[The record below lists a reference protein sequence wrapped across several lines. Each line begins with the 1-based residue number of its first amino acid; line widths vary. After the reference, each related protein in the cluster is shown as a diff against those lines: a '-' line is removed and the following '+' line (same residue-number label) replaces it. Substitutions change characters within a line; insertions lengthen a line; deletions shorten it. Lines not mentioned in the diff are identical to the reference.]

1 MSTRTRAYYGSYPR
15 SRRSQKRSSGKGLA
29 GTLFSIAILLA
40 GAIGWYV
47 LGPERLNE
55 ILAPYLPAPTTTT
68 AQGPAPETAPA
79 PAPGEAAAAPIVK
92 GAVIHGRA
100 SVIDGD
106 TLEIR
111 GERIRLS
118 GVDAPESGQNCA
130 DADGKLWKCGS
141 AAANAL
147 DRYIASAPV
156 SCTVVDIDRYGRAVS
171 ECSVGAKDIQEW
183 MARSGYALA
192 YRQYSTKY
200 VPAEEAA
207 HAAGTGIWAGDFVN
221 PADWR
226 KGYRLPGEPE
236 TKAMR
241 EGKIAPRL

>member
-1 MSTRTRAYYGSYPR
+1 MSTRTRAYYGSFPR
-15 SRRSQKRSSGKGLA
+15 SRRNQKRSSGKGFA
-29 GTLFSIAILLA
+29 GALLSVAILIA
-40 GAIGWYV
+40 CAIGYYV

-55 ILAPYLPAPTTTT
+55 ILGPWLPSATTTT
-68 AQGPAPETAPA
+68 AETPAPEPA
-79 PAPGEAAAAPIVK
+79 PAPSPGATNATPVSK
-92 GAVIHGRA
+92 GSVIHGRA

-130 DADGKLWKCGS
+130 DASGKLWRCGS

-156 SCTVVDIDRYGRAVS
+156 SCLVVDTDRYGRAVS
-171 ECSVGAKDIQEW
+171 ECTVGSKDIQDW
-183 MARSGYALA
+183 MARNGHALA

-207 HAAGTGIWAGDFVN
+207 HEAGTGIWAGDFVN

-241 EGKIAPRL
+241 EGKLAPRT

>member
-15 SRRSQKRSSGKGLA
+15 SRRSQKRSSGKGFA
-29 GTLFSIAILLA
+29 GTLFSLVILLA

-68 AQGPAPETAPA
+68 AEAPA
-79 PAPGEAAAAPIVK
+79 PTSSPAPAGERAAI
-92 GAVIHGRA
+92 GSIISGRA

-106 TLEIR
+106 TLDIR

-118 GVDAPESGQNCA
+118 GIDAPESGQNCA

-147 DRYIASAPV
+147 DRFISSAPV
-156 SCTVVDIDRYGRAVS
+156 ACKVVDIDRYGRAVS
-171 ECSVGAKDIQEW
+171 TCSVGSKDMQEW
-183 MARSGYALA
+183 MARNGYALA
-192 YRQYSTKY
+192 YRQYSTAY
-200 VPAEEAA
+200 VPAENAA
-207 HAAGTGIWAGDFVN
+207 KAAKTGIWVGEFVN

-241 EGKIAPRL
+241 EGKLAPRGG